1 MNGTV
6 FRDHCEAESHAEGP
20 QWSARQGRRR
30 VCSCCGSRLGP
41 AWCVCERG
49 ACACARRSLSLHR
62 QDLTTS
68 GSWRWPSGQ
77 APVTGGAGG
86 VQRVAQE
93 TRSSRGRSREAL
105 TTRAVGQQRAVWAP
119 NVHPGPRPHVPRG
132 HGSCRGRQARGCAAG
147 ARHAGV
153 PPVCHRCARGATRRS
168 VAQGSSA
175 QHGRTARGRPLSA
188 CTTHFTPCD
197 MATLCGSPRHRRSS
211 GGRRVRWPLSLGG
224 CTLMPMARWR
234 RAWGTA
240 TRTLAPQDRGQG
252 SDHVGRCRRE
262 ASERPGRHRPAWRC
276 TGTP

>member
-1 MNGTV
+1 MV
-6 FRDHCEAESHAEGP
+6 SAPGP
-20 QWSARQGRRR
+20 TPR
-30 VCSCCGSRLGP
+30 VLLLRLTSGASVVCVR
-41 AWCVCERG
+41 AWCVCVCPEV
-49 ACACARRSLSLHR
+49 
-62 QDLTTS
+62 TVVT
-68 GSWRWPSGQ
+68 PSGLNDQ
-77 APVTGGAGG
+77 RKLALAFRSGPRDG
-86 VQRVAQE
+86 VLVGCSVWLRRHEAH
-93 TRSSRGRSREAL
+93 GDGPGKRSRRGPWDSSGQCGRP
-105 TTRAVGQQRAVWAP
+105 TCTRGPARTSLGDMAP
-119 NVHPGPRPHVPRG
+119 
-132 HGSCRGRQARGCAAG
+132 AAG

-175 QHGRTARGRPLSA
+175 RHGRTARGRPLSA

-252 SDHVGRCRRE
+252 SDHVGRCRWE

>member
-49 ACACARRSLSLHR
+49 ACACARRSLSLHH

-77 APVTGGAGG
+77 APVTVGAGR

-132 HGSCRGRQARGCAAG
+132 HGSCRGRQARGRAPSL
-147 ARHAGV
+147 
-153 PPVCHRCARGATRRS
+153 PPVCT
-168 VAQGSSA
+168 GSHSPV
-175 QHGRTARGRPLSA
+175 GRPGQQ
-188 CTTHFTPCD
+188 C
-197 MATLCGSPRHRRSS
+197 AT
-211 GGRRVRWPLSLGG
+211 WPHSTRPPSLSLHHAFHA
-224 CTLMPMARWR
+224 L
-234 RAWGTA
+234 
-240 TRTLAPQDRGQG
+240 
-252 SDHVGRCRRE
+252 
-262 ASERPGRHRPAWRC
+262 
-276 TGTP
+276 